1 MSDSTHGAKGATVD
15 GDSEQDEIASLPGS
29 RVSEWSE
36 PVVSFVDTPMDNHT
50 RSDCEMRVRG
60 WSDHEYAAVSM
71 RIDIEAVAP
80 LEVSFG
86 AEAARQLATEL
97 LAAAVRAE
105 EYAAGWDDE

>member
-1 MSDSTHGAKGATVD
+1 MSDSTHGAKSATVD
-15 GDSEQDEIASLPGS
+15 EDSEQDEIASLPGS

-50 RSDCEMRVRG
+50 RTECPARVRG
-60 WSDHEYAAVSM
+60 WADHEYASVSVE
-71 RIDIEAVAP
+71 IDIDATGP
-80 LEVSFG
+80 LSVSFG